1 MTRQKLGPIYMWSIA
16 ALGLSLLLVSTLAQA
31 PTDLGHQG
39 QARRLIA
46 DGSILLVLTFLSHIS
61 PLETRQGSILTVGLA
76 PLVGAVMDLP
86 PWAVMWVA
94 CFGTLDERL
103 PGRRI
108 PWERFLFNRGMFVLA
123 YGIPSIVLSYTGIHH
138 PGSNIQMNQANG
150 AWYLALALTVVAI
163 IAINVGLVAAALTLL
178 KGSSFFAT
186 ARNTVE
192 NSWMTYIALPVV
204 GYLIYL
210 LLNATMGPQKLAVFL
225 LYGPLLVYRASLLKQ
240 NRLDRWLRDSFIM
253 QSRIVDKRDGQTFG
267 HSQRVGE
274 LCEGVARLLHLSD
287 EACNTIRVA
296 GILHDL
302 GKIAIPDSILLKP
315 AKLTPEEYEIIKTH
329 PVEGANILAE
339 HPEQRGVA
347 AIVRHHHEK
356 WNGSGYPDGI
366 KGEDIPI
373 GARIVDACDAF
384 DTITQARVFRPTVK
398 TPAEAIRE
406 LHGLAGVW
414 YDPAVVDALAKI
426 VAARWGVPVEDAP
439 RELRERPPGYSAV
452 LKMRSFRLLWAGQA
466 VSYFGDMMNTTGLA
480 IMLLLLT
487 GSASLVALGLIA
499 RALPTILFGLV
510 AGPIVDRFNRQRLMV
525 GSDLIRA
532 LLTVTIPFLAVAWL
546 PGVFI
551 VVFLIATAG
560 ALFNP
565 AKQAIVP
572 NLVPGNLLVRANSLI
587 SSSEKTMELLGYSIA
602 GIIVAIARTWTPLFL
617 IDAGTYLFSA
627 VTLLGITDNQR
638 VRAVARLHL
647 FQNIVEG
654 TRFILRSAALRA
666 TMGLTT
672 MAAFF
677 AGMTFPTLVVLA
689 YYGPMH
695 GGPTGYG
702 FLEAS
707 IGAGAIIGAFA
718 APELINRF
726 RAGALILAGVAG
738 IGLSYVLAGLASN
751 VAVGVAVLLI
761 AGLASTVYY
770 VPLISLTQR
779 EAPDFVRGR
788 VMSSRFLLVQAGL
801 LCGMGLAGP
810 LSDRIGA
817 PAVFVTAGG
826 LLIAAA
832 ILGLGFK
839 GLRDATLEETKTAR
853 LKVPAAG

>member
-1 MTRQKLGPIYMWSIA
+1 MTRQKLGPVYMWSIA
-16 ALGLSLLLVSTLAQA
+16 ALGLSLLLVSTLVQA
-31 PTDLGHQG
+31 PADLAHGAARKLITDG
-39 QARRLIA
+39 I
-46 DGSILLVLTFLSHIS
+46 ILLVLTFLSHIS

-76 PLVGAVMDLP
+76 PLVGAVMVLP

-94 CFGTLDERL
+94 CFGTLDERI

-108 PWERFLFNRGMFVLA
+108 PWDRFLFNRGMFVLA
-123 YGIPSIVLSYTGIHH
+123 YGIPSLVLSSTRVQYG
-138 PGSNIQMNQANG
+138 GG
-150 AWYLALALTVVAI
+150 EWYVALSLTV
-163 IAINVGLVAAALTLL
+163 IAIVAVNVGLVAGALTLL
-178 KGSSFFAT
+178 RGSNFFAT

-210 LLNATMGPQKLAVFL
+210 LLNATHDAQKLAVFL

-287 EACNTIRVA
+287 DACNTIRVA

-356 WNGSGYPDGI
+356 WNGSGYPDGLR
-366 KGEDIPI
+366 GEEIPI

-398 TPAEAIRE
+398 TPADAIQE
-406 LHGLAGVW
+406 LRGLAGVW
-414 YDPAVVDALAKI
+414 YDPAVIGALERI
-426 VAARWGVPVEDAP
+426 VATKWGVPIAGSDRLPPEK
-439 RELRERPPGYSAV
+439 PPGYSAV
-452 LKMRSFRLLWAGQA
+452 LGIRSFRLLWVGQA

-499 RALPTILFGLV
+499 RAAPTILFGLM
-510 AGPIVDRFNRQRLMV
+510 AGPIVDRFNRQRLMIA
-525 GSDLIRA
+525 SDLVRA
-532 LLTVTIPFLAVAWL
+532 VLTITIPFLALRWI

-551 VVFLIATAG
+551 AVFLIATAG

-565 AKQAIVP
+565 AKQAVVP
-572 NLVPGNLLVRANSLI
+572 NLVPSSLLIRANSLI

-602 GIIVAIARTWTPLFL
+602 GIIVGVARSWLPLFL
-617 IDAGTYLFSA
+617 IDAGTYIFSA
-627 VTLLGITDNQR
+627 VTLLGVIDSQKT
-638 VRAVARLHL
+638 RAIVKLNL
-647 FQNIVEG
+647 LPNIVEG
-654 TRFILRSAALRA
+654 TRFILRSSALRA

-672 MAAFF
+672 MAALF

-702 FLEAS
+702 FLEAA

-718 APELINRF
+718 APELMNKL
-726 RAGALILAGVAG
+726 RAGWLILAGVAG
-738 IGLSYVLAGLASN
+738 IGVSYVLAGVASN

-761 AGLASTVYY
+761 AGAASTVYY
-770 VPLISLTQR
+770 IPLISLTQR
-779 EAPDFVRGR
+779 EAPDYVRGR

-801 LCGMGLAGP
+801 LVGMAVAGP
-810 LSDRIGA
+810 LSDRVGA
-817 PAVFVTAGG
+817 SVVFIAAGG

-832 ILGLGFK
+832 LLGLGFR
-839 GLRDATLEETKTAR
+839 GLRDATLDEPKPSPV
-853 LKVPAAG
+853 KVSAAG